1 MFEKP
6 NQTPAAEKQEDH
18 EKLSQEYKAVAAIT
32 CGVLWGALKAA
43 GKYDVSIPMGLMG
56 SLDMGIKP
64 TEKEEKQIDEEG
76 WIGTMIKKA
85 ERAYGHIESIE
96 NLFTGKK

>member
-1 MFEKP
+1 MFERP
-6 NQTPAAEKQEDH
+6 YQAPAEETREGQE
-18 EKLSQEYKAVAAIT
+18 EIPQEYKATAAIA

-43 GKYDVSIPMGLMG
+43 GKYDVSLPMGFFS
-56 SLDMGIKP
+56 SLDVGIKP

-96 NLFTGKK
+96 NIFRGNK